1 MGPNRKRILFLG
13 LFVVLVGCFG
23 ATWFTQWW
31 SILTM
36 TRVGTVGTLTGCIT
50 FCPALILLNAVALIV
65 AYKDKSNKA
74 RVPFLMLVLVAN
86 TILMFSGIATII
98 STIKNLA
105 ESTSYFTPR
114 PEDLAWDE
122 WLGLFFTFVIPE
134 ILFIVFTI
142 IALAKIKGRFQQT
155 EDTLTE
161 ADLPN

>member
-23 ATWFTQWW
+23 ATWFMQWW

-36 TRVGTVGTLTGCIT
+36 TRVGTVGTLTGCVS
-50 FCPALILLNAVALIV
+50 FCPALVLVNAVALIV
-65 AYKDKSNKA
+65 AYNDKSSKA
-74 RVPFLMLVLVAN
+74 RVPYLIFVLVTN

-105 ESTSYFTPR
+105 GHTSYFTPR

-134 ILFIVFTI
+134 ILVIVFTI
-142 IALAKIKGRFQQT
+142 VALAKGRFQQT
-155 EDTLTE
+155 EDTLVTE
-161 ADLPN
+161 ADLPS